1 MLGVQSHVAESFEP
15 AGKTADVDAVGAL
28 EIFLGALLVLTVSKK
43 KRVFFKGSTL
53 ALYGL
58 VKQI

>member
-43 KRVFFKGSTL
+43 NAFFQGFNVS
-53 ALYGL
+53 ALWFS
-58 VKQI
+58 